1 MIVHQYVKDFEN
13 MGLGM
18 FVHFGVYSVLAHGEW
33 VMHQHKIPRE
43 EYRSHAPE
51 FCPEEDWGIV
61 CICSSGVPDKVNG
74 IRKCL
79 YTIVHLLYGEL
90 LK

>member
-18 FVHFGVYSVLAHGEW
+18 FVHFGVYSILGLGEW

-43 EYRSHAPE
+43 KYRGYAPN
-51 FCPEEDWGIV
+51 FCPE
-61 CICSSGVPDKVNG
+61 
-74 IRKCL
+74 R
-79 YTIVHLLYGEL
+79 
-90 LK
+90 

>member
-18 FVHFGVYSVLAHGEW
+18 FVHFGIYSTLAQGEW

-43 EYRSHAPE
+43 EYRSHAR
-51 FCPEEDWGIV
+51 FARQA
-61 CICSSGVPDKVNG
+61 PDIQIFEKG
-74 IRKCL
+74 RK
-79 YTIVHLLYGEL
+79 
-90 LK
+90 K

>member
-18 FVHFGVYSVLAHGEW
+18 FVHFGIYSTLAQGEW

-43 EYRSHAPE
+43 KYRSYAPI
-51 FCPEEDWGIV
+51 FCPE
-61 CICSSGVPDKVNG
+61 
-74 IRKCL
+74 
-79 YTIVHLLYGEL
+79 
-90 LK
+90 